1 MSATYITATYIDSF
15 VGADVRAALFTDS
28 AGDYSPTILGVQINA
43 ASALIK
49 AYAKNSGYDLGD
61 TTTDDSVM
69 LATLGA
75 LMRVA
80 YSRPDKN
87 VAIPEG
93 FGEHPAT
100 LAYLGILSGDMPI
113 LSATPNVGAEVG
125 GFQFTES
132 DPDVTDAVVRR
143 TSKTELAGF

>member
-1 MSATYITATYIDSF
+1 MAATYITATYIDSF
-15 VGADVRAALFTDS
+15 IGADVRAALFTDGSEVYS
-28 AGDYSPTILGVQINA
+28 ATILGVQINA

-87 VAIPEG
+87 IAVPDG
-93 FGEHPAT
+93 FDSHPAT
-100 LAYLGILSGDMPI
+100 LAYMGILSGDMPI

>member
-1 MSATYITATYIDSF
+1 
-15 VGADVRAALFTDS
+15 
-28 AGDYSPTILGVQINA
+28 VQINA

-49 AYAKNSGYDLGD
+49 AYAKNSGYDLDD

-93 FGEHPAT
+93 FNEHPAT

-113 LSATPNVGAEVG
+113 LSVTPNVGAEVG

>member
-1 MSATYITATYIDSF
+1 MSASYITAAYIDSF

-28 AGDYSPTILGVQINA
+28 AGDYSATILGVQINA

-49 AYAKNSGYDLGD
+49 SYAKNSGYDLGD
-61 TTTDDSVM
+61 TTTDDAVM

-75 LMRVA
+75 LLRVA

-87 VAIPEG
+87 VAIPEN
-93 FGEHPAT
+93 FSEHPAT
-100 LAYLGILSGDMPI
+100 LAYMGILSGDMPI
-113 LSATPNVGAEVG
+113 LSVTPNKGAEVG

-132 DPDVTDAVVRR
+132 DPDVTGSVPRR
-143 TSKTELAGF
+143 TSKTEMAGF

>member
-1 MSATYITATYIDSF
+1 MSATYITSAYVDAWF
-15 VGADVRAALFTDS
+15 GEDVRTSLFTDS
-28 AGDYSPTILGVQINA
+28 AGAYSATIFGVQVDG

-49 AYAKNSGYDLGD
+49 AYAKNSGYDIGD
-61 TTTDDSVM
+61 TTTDDTVK

-75 LMRVA
+75 LMRTA

-87 VAIPEG
+87 IAPPDGIDQ
-93 FGEHPAT
+93 HPAVI
-100 LAYLGILSGDMPI
+100 AYLGILSGDMPI